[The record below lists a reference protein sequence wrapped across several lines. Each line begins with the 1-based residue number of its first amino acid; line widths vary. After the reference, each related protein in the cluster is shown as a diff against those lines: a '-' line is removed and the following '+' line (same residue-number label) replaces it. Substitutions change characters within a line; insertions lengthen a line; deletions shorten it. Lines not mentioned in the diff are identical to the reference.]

1 MKIATAFVD
10 SAACFFSMEPV
21 ADAVSCSTIAKRP
34 SCKYLYSWLN
44 AGIELGS
51 KVPDTGALCGV
62 APTAAA
68 AVPGLLA
75 FVYGLLE
82 V

>member
-1 MKIATAFVD
+1 M
-10 SAACFFSMEPV
+10 
-21 ADAVSCSTIAKRP
+21 
-34 SCKYLYSWLN
+34 
-44 AGIELGS
+44 
-51 KVPDTGALCGV
+51 PDTGAFCGV

-82 V
+82 VWMNMERGETL